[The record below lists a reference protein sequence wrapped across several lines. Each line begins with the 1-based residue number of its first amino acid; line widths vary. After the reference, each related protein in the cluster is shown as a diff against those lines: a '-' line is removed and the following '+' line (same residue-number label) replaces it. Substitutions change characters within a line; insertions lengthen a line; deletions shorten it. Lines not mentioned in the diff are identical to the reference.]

1 MGSARSTVS
10 RGERLRSAEE
20 GQRAAQCFRVE
31 GAALEDELEHRP
43 TSQENAPV
51 AAESAIIEAIAAA
64 SSPRC
69 GAHRREKTPVFL
81 HARLVARGF
90 S

>member
-10 RGERLRSAEE
+10 RGSASGALRKGSALRSAFAS
-20 GQRAAQCFRVE
+20 RAPPLKTNWNI
-31 GAALEDELEHRP
+31 GP

-69 GAHRREKTPVFL
+69 GRTAARRRRYSFTRDL
-81 HARLVARGF
+81 
-90 S
+90 